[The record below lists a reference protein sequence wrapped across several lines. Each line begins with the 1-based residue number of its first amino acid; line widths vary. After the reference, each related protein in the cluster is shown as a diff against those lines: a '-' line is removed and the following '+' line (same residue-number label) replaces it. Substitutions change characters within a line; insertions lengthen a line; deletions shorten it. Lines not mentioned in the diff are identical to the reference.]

1 MMIMMAVGDSEQG
14 RNYREVWGGVWHPSH
29 PQSLRRRLYLYNFV
43 GQILKIFECLELKS
57 SCRKLFDKFTKILMK
72 NFTEIK
78 VHYFES

>member
-1 MMIMMAVGDSEQG
+1 MNRGETTG
-14 RNYREVWGGVWHPSH
+14 RCGEGCDTRHTP
-29 PQSLRRRLYLYNFV
+29 LRRRLYLYNFV